1 MISDKKHWY
10 DGWFYET
17 FVDLMLEQ
25 IRTTIFQLVERKS
38 SVIDVGCGT
47 GALVFK
53 LADKCENLVG
63 IDLSK
68 TMIKRALERK
78 KENHS
83 SNIEFL
89 HSNASQLSKVVD
101 RKFDYAIM
109 ALTLHEMPARDRIKV
124 LSEVKTITNKIIIAD
139 FDVPRPRNPAML
151 GTYLVE
157 YLAGRDHFKN
167 YKSFI
172 ASGGLQ
178 PLLDETGLKIE
189 KRFFGLMRAFK
200 IVEVSW

>member
-1 MISDKKHWY
+1 
-10 DGWFYET
+10 
-17 FVDLMLEQ
+17 
-25 IRTTIFQLVERKS
+25 
-38 SVIDVGCGT
+38 
-47 GALVFK
+47 
-53 LADKCENLVG
+53 
-63 IDLSK
+63 
-68 TMIKRALERK
+68 
-78 KENHS
+78 
-83 SNIEFL
+83 
-89 HSNASQLSKVVD
+89 
-101 RKFDYAIM
+101 M

-172 ASGGLQ
+172 ASGGLH